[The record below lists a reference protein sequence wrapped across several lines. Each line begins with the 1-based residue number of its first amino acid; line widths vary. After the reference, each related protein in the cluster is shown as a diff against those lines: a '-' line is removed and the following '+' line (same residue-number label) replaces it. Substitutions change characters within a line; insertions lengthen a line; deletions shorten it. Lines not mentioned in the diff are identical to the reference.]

1 MGIVSNVAIY
11 NADWNKGT
19 RGLIICEMAQPTT
32 TLKVLSIFQALIFI
46 FWSIMSDIC
55 RHSDFFYYIRFPSC
69 WSLLSFFFLQEY
81 QWDST
86 IKGNLL
92 ASFFWGYVITQIPAG
107 HLAQR
112 FGPKILL
119 TGSLFICSVFTVLMP
134 VAAEVGDWGLLCGTR
149 VIQGLAQVSRCFWT
163 IFHINS
169 WIY

>member
-1 MGIVSNVAIY
+1 MYCQQSSTLQCWLKRRHPWINYMWNGSSHNCTRSNVKIPGSYLHVLINHVCHRQTLRLLLLYKIY
-11 NADWNKGT
+11 IL
-19 RGLIICEMAQPTT
+19 LIITCF
-32 TLKVLSIFQALIFI
+32 L
-46 FWSIMSDIC
+46 
-55 RHSDFFYYIRFPSC
+55 
-69 WSLLSFFFLQEY
+69 FLQEY
-81 QWDST
+81 QWDTT

-107 HLAQR
+107 QLAQR

-119 TGSLFICSVFTVLMP
+119 TGALFFGSVFTVLMP

>member
-1 MGIVSNVAIY
+1 VLVF
-11 NADWNKGT
+11 
-19 RGLIICEMAQPTT
+19 C
-32 TLKVLSIFQALIFI
+32 TLYLIFI
-46 FWSIMSDIC
+46 FWSVMSDIC
-55 RHSDFFYYIRFPSC
+55 RHSDFFYCIRFPSC